1 MLGSRLDGA
10 GYVDI
15 SCSDWVQ
22 FRQWAIAEVLAVIDG
37 ILAQRD
43 GFEHGEISMARLKEH
58 IKSAGFCVTKD
69 GLLAD
74 VILRGIFNFLDVVR

>member
-10 GYVDI
+10 GYADI

-22 FRQWAIAEVLAVIDG
+22 FRQWTIAE
-37 ILAQRD
+37 AQRD
-43 GFEHGEISMARLKEH
+43 SFENGDIGITRLREY

-74 VILRGIFNFLDVVR
+74 VVLRGIFNFLDVCRYDFMHTAF